1 MKKINHWIFRQ
12 IFYSTL
18 LLRREWFFPQY
29 HELLES
35 QYFPPE
41 KLKELQLMRLNAL
54 LRHASENIRYYKG
67 RIPSKLEDLDGLSSL
82 PLLEKEDVRKHQ
94 DDLTCKIGSN
104 QRLKT
109 SGGST
114 GAPVTL
120 VKDSAGMAY
129 EMAAMW
135 RGYSWAGVKIGHRQ
149 ARFWG
154 VPKTRK
160 EKLRAS
166 LIDFV
171 CNRKRITAFNFD
183 VESMRSATKSL
194 MHFKPDYFYGYT
206 SIIKE
211 FALAQNGKS
220 KLSPKAIFT
229 TSEVLTSG
237 DRQLLEDTFSCKVF
251 DEYGCGE
258 VGTIAHECE
267 YGVRHINVENVIV
280 EVVDDNG
287 IPVPSGNSGELVVTD
302 LTNWSMPL
310 IRYRLK
316 DYGSIAVEKCKCGR
330 SLQRLGAIHGRAYDV
345 LKNTMGK
352 RFHGEF
358 FLYIVEDAKKSGL
371 NINGIQFAQRIDLGI
386 DVSVVCS
393 VNDFYWIKEFIFRR
407 LISDFDNC
415 IDINIERKN
424 VIPREPSG
432 KIRVVKGIE

>member
-1 MKKINHWIFRQ
+1 
-12 IFYSTL
+12 
-18 LLRREWFFPQY
+18 
-29 HELLES
+29 
-35 QYFPPE
+35 
-41 KLKELQLMRLNAL
+41 
-54 LRHASENIRYYKG
+54 
-67 RIPSKLEDLDGLSSL
+67 
-82 PLLEKEDVRKHQ
+82 
-94 DDLTCKIGSN
+94 
-104 QRLKT
+104 
-109 SGGST
+109 
-114 GAPVTL
+114 
-120 VKDSAGMAY
+120 MAY

-194 MHFKPDYFYGYT
+194 MHFKARLFLRIYLNNKRVCIG
-206 SIIKE
+206 SKRKIKAFTE
-211 FALAQNGKS
+211 SN
-220 KLSPKAIFT
+220 FT

-302 LTNWSMPL
+302 LTGQMPL

-345 LKNTMGK
+345 LKIQWESGFT
-352 RFHGEF
+352 ESF
-358 FLYIVEDAKKSGL
+358 FYIL
-371 NINGIQFAQRIDLGI
+371 LRMQ
-386 DVSVVCS
+386 
-393 VNDFYWIKEFIFRR
+393 
-407 LISDFDNC
+407 
-415 IDINIERKN
+415 
-424 VIPREPSG
+424 
-432 KIRVVKGIE
+432 KIGTKH